1 MKYEHMIVMARL
13 YYSPDGLKK
22 AKVLTVN
29 DKSIAEWSIIGA
41 TKGGENF

>member
-22 AKVLTVN
+22 AKVLGLI
-29 DKSIAEWSIIGA
+29 SR
-41 TKGGENF
+41 F